1 MKLDEKKMEL
11 RVGVFVLIGL
21 VATMVSIIVL
31 GGKQSILT
39 SVNRYRTH
47 FEKVDGLVHGAKVTL
62 GGLQVGS
69 VSRISFDPQT
79 REMLV
84 EFTVEREYA
93 NYLRKDSTIEVV
105 TQGVLGDKYL
115 SVNPGDPTLPAVE
128 NQGEIPQGKSKDLS
142 QILTS
147 SDQLVQRLTS
157 TAENLDRILT
167 AFNRSNRA
175 DQFFHSLATTSKNL
189 GELTARLNEELSQT
203 KLKSSINHLNS
214 ILEKIDQG
222 RGSMGAFIND
232 PGLYDDAKALVGQ
245 TNRNR
250 IMRNH
255 QRQQERTSRNRKPLA
270 AQSLGFPAFQLR
282 SNSFTYAPTTVGSS
296 R

>member
-1 MKLDEKKMEL
+1 MKLDEKKLEL
-11 RVGVFVLIGL
+11 KVGFFVLIGL
-21 VATMVSIIVL
+21 VFTMASIIVL

-39 SVNRYRTH
+39 SVNRYRSH

-69 VSRISFDPQT
+69 VSRISFDPKL

-84 EFTVEREYA
+84 EFTVEREFA
-93 NYLRKDSTIEVV
+93 SYLRKDSTVEVV

-115 SVNPGDPTLPAVE
+115 SVNPGDPALEPVE
-128 NQGEIPQGKSKDLS
+128 NNGEIPQGKSKDLS
-142 QILTS
+142 QIITS

-157 TAENLDRILT
+157 TAENLDRILS

-175 DQFFHSLATTSKNL
+175 DQFFQSMANASKNL
-189 GELTARLNEELSQT
+189 GELTGRLNEELGQM

-232 PGLYDDAKALVGQ
+232 PALYDDAKALVGQ

-250 IMRNH
+250 IMRNLI
-255 QRQQERTSRNRKPLA
+255 RQTIKDNKTGQNGAE
-270 AQSLGFPAFQLR
+270 AQ
-282 SNSFTYAPTTVGSS
+282 
-296 R
+296 

>member
-189 GELTARLNEELSQT
+189 SELTARLNEELSHT

-250 IMRNH
+250 IMRNLI
-255 QRQQERTSRNRKPLA
+255 RQTIKDNKNGQAGTENP
-270 AQSLGFPAFQLR
+270 
-282 SNSFTYAPTTVGSS
+282 
-296 R
+296 

>member
-21 VATMVSIIVL
+21 VFTMASIIVL

-39 SVNRYRTH
+39 SVNHYRTH
-47 FEKVDGLVHGAKVTL
+47 FEKIDGLVHGAKVTL

-69 VSRISFDPQT
+69 VSGISFDPKI

-84 EFTVEREYA
+84 EFTVEREFA
-93 NYLRKDSTIEVV
+93 VYLRKDSTIEVV

-115 SVNPGDPTLPAVE
+115 SVNPGDPSLEPVE
-128 NQGEIPQGKSKDLS
+128 NNGEIPQGKSKDLS
-142 QILTS
+142 QIITS

-157 TAENLDRILT
+157 TAENLDRILN

-175 DQFFHSLATTSKNL
+175 DQFFQSLANTSKNL
-189 GELTARLNEELSQT
+189 GDLTGRLNEELSQM

-222 RGSMGAFIND
+222 RGSLGAFIND

-250 IMRNH
+250 IMRNLI
-255 QRQQERTSRNRKPLA
+255 RQTIKDDKTGA
-270 AQSLGFPAFQLR
+270 
-282 SNSFTYAPTTVGSS
+282 TAPDSP
-296 R
+296 